1 MMNRGFMGS
10 EVFGGRVGRP
20 VETVRPVFAVENRNL
35 SLSGAGRRGMGQS
48 RKEGVEVEPSA
59 ADLCSLLRSALTAN
73 SARAEGA
80 EWNDFFSAL
89 DRLRP
94 VMKENE
100 TWRAE
105 VYHQLALQCP
115 DDVSKLRSIPG
126 APKPADKC
134 VKVMT
139 KHNENQDVATK
150 IAPYQSKGWSV
161 VELPAT
167 PRHRQVETPSGAY
180 PEMKLVRETEIWA
193 CPPGEQIPKKTSLT
207 AQEAADLA
215 KSLDQA
221 TGPIRNSDPSRD
233 ACVANAKVD
242 IVVTS
247 RLLARLKKAAAS
259 GDGVEVSQDEVDAAN
274 QVVNCASKLGVKVV
288 PVPQTISPGI
298 STGAA
303 AGIVGSAG
311 ALAILLL

>member
-10 EVFGGRVGRP
+10 DVFGGRVGRQ
-20 VETVRPVFAVENRNL
+20 VETVRPVFAVENRNF
-35 SLSGAGRRGMGQS
+35 SLSGAGRRSMGQS
-48 RKEGVEVEPSA
+48 RTEGVEPLPAA
-59 ADLCSLLRSALTAN
+59 ADLCSLLRSALAAN

-80 EWNDFFSAL
+80 EWDDFFSAL

-94 VMKENE
+94 VDKENE

-115 DDVSKLRSIPG
+115 DDVSRLRSIPG
-126 APKPADKC
+126 VSKAPDKC

-139 KHNENQDVATK
+139 KHNESQDVASK
-150 IAPYQSKGWSV
+150 IGPYQSRGWSV
-161 VELPAT
+161 VEVPVAPRRPA
-167 PRHRQVETPSGAY
+167 QVPSGTY
-180 PEMKLVRETEIWA
+180 PEMKLIQQTEIWA
-193 CPPGEQIPKKTSLT
+193 CPPGEAIPKKTSLT

-221 TGPIRNSDPSRD
+221 TGPIRSSDPRR
-233 ACVANAKVD
+233 ATCVAHAKVD
-242 IVVTS
+242 VVITS

-259 GDGVEVSQDEVDAAN
+259 NSGVDVSQDEVDAAN
-274 QVVNCASKLGVKVV
+274 EVVDCASSLGVKVV
-288 PVPQTISPGI
+288 PVPETIAPGI

-311 ALAILLL
+311 ALAFLFM